1 MLYRSNK
8 TVTGIMLPDNDVC
21 TRIVLLVNL
30 TLIVIVEQ
38 GLQTAHCT
46 LHGRSDARV
55 NISGV
60 SHSPGQPDK
69 SDG

>member
-30 TLIVIVEQ
+30 TLIDIVEQ
-38 GLQTAHCT
+38 GLQTAHC
-46 LHGRSDARV
+46 RA
-55 NISGV
+55 GV
-60 SHSPGQPDK
+60 TPG
-69 SDG
+69 